1 MKRPSI
7 RVKRVSHA
15 ACLFLAAAGCRHAA
29 SDARLH
35 VPMVTDEAE
44 AVLAILEK
52 RAAGQ
57 APAEADWQRLFS
69 SDGYRR
75 LKQREASL
83 QRPFEDSTF
92 RDFVLSAD
100 LLERAP
106 ALRGTLGAWV
116 RVDPGEAARRAFA
129 YLPDSAVIRAK
140 VYPVI
145 KPRTNSFV
153 FEPRTNPAIFLY
165 LDPKVAPAKLENIL
179 THELHHIG
187 VGSVCPVE
195 PAGLPENTKMALSWM
210 SGFAEGRAVLAAAG
224 APDVHPHAT
233 SGAGERAV
241 WERDF
246 AKVGPDF
253 LRLESFFTA
262 ITDGKL
268 TEEERTR
275 QGMSF
280 VSTDEVPQGPYYTIG
295 WLMSSVVERE
305 LGRKRLVESLCDS
318 AMFLRDYNRAA
329 QAGMSRGHAS
339 LPLWSDVLINR
350 LSERLRH
357 ND

>member
-7 RVKRVSHA
+7 LVRRVSRA
-15 ACLFLAAAGCRHAA
+15 ACLFLVAAGCRHAA
-29 SDARLH
+29 PDARLD
-35 VPMVTDEAE
+35 VPMATDEAE
-44 AVLAILEK
+44 AVLAILDK

-57 APAEADWQRLFS
+57 TPAESDWQRVFA

-83 QRPFEDSTF
+83 QRGFEDSTF
-92 RDFVLSAD
+92 REFVLSAD
-100 LLERAP
+100 LLKRAA
-106 ALRGTLGAWV
+106 ALRQTLSEWV
-116 RVDPGEAARRAFA
+116 RIDPEKEARRAFA
-129 YLPDSAVIRAK
+129 YLPDFGVIRAK

-153 FEPRTNPAIFLY
+153 FETRTNPAIFLY

-187 VGSVCPVE
+187 VASVCPDE
-195 PAGLPENTKMALSWM
+195 PAGLPENVKTALSWM

-224 APDVHPHAT
+224 GPDVHPHAT
-233 SGAGERAV
+233 SDEKERTV

-246 AKVGPDF
+246 AKVGEDLP
-253 LRLESFFTA
+253 RLESFFLGLL
-262 ITDGKL
+262 DGRL
-268 TEEERTR
+268 TEDERTR

-280 VSTDEVPQGPYYTIG
+280 VSTEEVPQGPYYTIG

-305 LGRKRLVESLCDS
+305 LGRKRLVESLCDPE
-318 AMFLRDYNRAA
+318 MFLRDYNRAA
-329 QAGMSRGHAS
+329 QAEMSRGHAP

-350 LSERLRH
+350 LSERPRH

>member
-7 RVKRVSHA
+7 RVRRISRA
-15 ACLFLAAAGCRHAA
+15 ACLFLVAAGCRHAA
-29 SDARLH
+29 PDDRLG

-52 RAAGQ
+52 RAAGR
-57 APAEADWQRLFS
+57 APAEAQWQRLFS
-69 SDGYRR
+69 SEGYRR

-100 LLERAP
+100 LLERAA
-106 ALRGTLGAWV
+106 ALRQTLSEWV
-116 RVDPGEAARRAFA
+116 RIDPEKAARRAFA
-129 YLPDSAVIRAK
+129 YLPDSAMIRAK

-187 VGSVCPVE
+187 VGSVCPDE
-195 PAGLPENTKMALSWM
+195 PAGLPENLKTALSWM

-224 APDVHPHAT
+224 GPDVHPHAT
-233 SGAGERAV
+233 SEEKERAV

-246 AKVGPDF
+246 ARVGEDLP
-253 LRLESFFTA
+253 RLESFFLA
-262 ITDGKL
+262 LLDGRL
-268 TEEERTR
+268 TEDERTR
-275 QGMSF
+275 QGMAF
-280 VSTDEVPQGPYYTIG
+280 ISTDEVPQGPYYTIG

-305 LGRKRLVESLCDS
+305 LGRKRLVESLCDP

-329 QAGMSRGHAS
+329 AARTRNEEHA
-339 LPLWSDVLINR
+339 LPLWSETFLAR
-350 LSERLRH
+350 LPGGSR
-357 ND
+357 